1 LFPNT
6 DANFLKVGIRIWNYC
21 FWGVLGSKKN
31 FLFFYFFGGWR
42 LTETLFSTLVRAIRY
57 KSSLLRRCGLSTS
70 IPPLFSSISFFIFYY
85 AIGKALH
92 IYIFCFTASITLS
105 SPKVKTN
112 ISPKPT
118 GILNIFFIG
127 ISSR

>member
-6 DANFLKVGIRIWNYC
+6 DANFLKVRIRIWNYC

-31 FLFFYFFGGWR
+31 FLFFLFFGR
-42 LTETLFSTLVRAIRY
+42 LAEEFFSTSVRAIRY

-85 AIGKALH
+85 AIGKALQ

-105 SPKVKTN
+105 SPKLKIN